1 MVNALTIGCLI
12 WFTYT
17 LVAINTCAIARAK
30 YLPTILSSMAFMGA
44 NFFLIR
50 HVAEA
55 QSTSEFVSY
64 LVGGVTGDLTGI
76 YISKKVHIL

>member
-1 MVNALTIGCLI
+1 MLNALTIGVLI

-17 LVAINTCAIARAK
+17 LVAINVCAIAKAK
-30 YLPTILSSMAFMGA
+30 YLPTIVSSLAFMVA

-55 QSTSEFVSY
+55 ETTREFLSY
-64 LVGGVTGDLTGI
+64 LVGGVTGDLTGT

>member
-1 MVNALTIGCLI
+1 MVNALTIGILI

-17 LVAINTCAIARAK
+17 LVAINVCAIARAQ
-30 YLPTILSSMAFMGA
+30 YLPTILSSGAFMIA

-55 QSTSEFVSY
+55 QTLSEFIAY
-64 LVGGVTGDLTGI
+64 LLGGMTGDLTGI

>member
-1 MVNALTIGCLI
+1 MNALLIGGLI

-17 LVAINTCAIARAK
+17 VVAINVCAIAQAK
-30 YLPTILSSMAFMGA
+30 YLPTILSSGAFMVA

-50 HVAEA
+50 HVADA
-55 QSTSEFVSY
+55 QTLSEFLAY
-64 LVGGVTGDLTGI
+64 LVGGITGDLTGI